1 MSAYPHVRP
10 LKTSKATFKSWL
22 CILGMKTLKAH
33 SYKQREVFHAPFFTT
48 RFCTAWTGLFCPLC
62 LTCLFCFRRDK
73 DSLKVS
79 LKTIAQNFRDRGI
92 TFSKFMTRCCLF
104 CMLWLVTDYMHVY
117 SLRILDCTDV
127 MALYS
132 AHVSFVF
139 LLSWMILHDQFVG
152 VRVTHE
158 LPLTIVMK
166 NQKWAV
172 GDEITT
178 PGHRGS
184 GEVTPYNSTR
194 SWRTPG
200 IVLHTPEIH
209 INTTLT
215 PAASWRRPRGHLHSA
230 IHLTWT
236 PTCPGHH
243 PAART
248 QISTSGVLGFD

>member
-152 VRVTHE
+152 VRTSSRRH
-158 LPLTIVMK
+158 
-166 NQKWAV
+166 
-172 GDEITT
+172 T
-178 PGHRGS
+178 PGRLQDPS
-184 GEVTPYNSTR
+184 D
-194 SWRTPG
+194 
-200 IVLHTPEIH
+200 
-209 INTTLT
+209 
-215 PAASWRRPRGHLHSA
+215 
-230 IHLTWT
+230 
-236 PTCPGHH
+236 
-243 PAART
+243 T
-248 QISTSGVLGFD
+248 QR